1 MSSTSERWTVLG
13 GSFLAYMFD
22 ALELAIL
29 ALALPHIREDLG
41 LSLAEGGLL
50 ATATLIGIGVSSIT
64 LGRIADRYGRKRALM
79 MSLAVFGMFT
89 TAIAAA
95 PGFWTILL
103 LRFLSGLGLGGVWS
117 AVSAYVVETWPQRLR
132 GRATCFALSSSPV
145 GGLLAAVLAP
155 ALLPDWRMLFFVS
168 GLGAVLPLL
177 VVGFAFDESKEW
189 IAHRRLP
196 VRAAEKGG
204 PRQVFDRALLRVT
217 LFGTLL
223 ATFALIGWWGTST
236 WLPTFLGA
244 DHGLSVSEIATFMI
258 VLNLGNF
265 AGCNVFG
272 YLADRHG
279 HRRVVAT
286 ALLGSGVLLAV
297 TVTQS
302 PGALL
307 LGSVAAFGICTS
319 FFGLFGGY
327 LAGLFPT
334 EVRATGAGL
343 CFNVGRGVSACAPF
357 LLGSLASAGSLGTG
371 LLVCAGFFLLAATT
385 LIGLPPTAVTRAVAP
400 RVAPARGGT

>member
-265 AGCNVFG
+265 AGYNVFG

-279 HRRVVAT
+279 
-286 ALLGSGVLLAV
+286 
-297 TVTQS
+297 
-302 PGALL
+302 
-307 LGSVAAFGICTS
+307 
-319 FFGLFGGY
+319 
-327 LAGLFPT
+327 
-334 EVRATGAGL
+334 TGASWRPRSSEAE
-343 CFNVGRGVSACAPF
+343 FS
-357 LLGSLASAGSLGTG
+357 SL
-371 LLVCAGFFLLAATT
+371 
-385 LIGLPPTAVTRAVAP
+385 
-400 RVAPARGGT
+400 